1 MGLDNSVATHKRR
14 RGPGRP
20 PADADTKGRPRK
32 TSEYPKLVASIRPET
47 KVLLKRLSR
56 ETGKPI
62 WRIVD
67 EAVWAIGQIGVSPV
81 SATGDQKNKPKGD

>member
-1 MGLDNSVATHKRR
+1 MVGLDNLVATDKRK

-20 PADADTKGRPRK
+20 PADADAKGRPRK
-32 TSEYPKLVASIRPET
+32 TSEYPKLVAAIRPET
-47 KVLLKRLSR
+47 RVLLKRLSR

-67 EAVWAIGQIGVSPV
+67 DAIWAIVRTGTSSVSLP
-81 SATGDQKNKPKGD
+81 DQEKKG

>member
-1 MGLDNSVATHKRR
+1 VDFGNLMATDKRKR
-14 RGPGRP
+14 DPGRP
-20 PADADTKGRPRK
+20 PADADAKGRPRK

-47 KVLLKRLSR
+47 KALLKRLSR

-67 EAVWAIGQIGVSPV
+67 EAVCAIGQTGASPAPMIA
-81 SATGDQKNKPKGD
+81 ATSKKD

>member
-1 MGLDNSVATHKRR
+1 MPAEKRK

-20 PADADTKGRPRK
+20 PADADAKGRPRK

-47 KVLLKRLSR
+47 KALLQRLSR

-62 WRIVD
+62 WRLVD
-67 EAVWAIGQIGVSPV
+67 EAIRAIGRTAALSVSPP
-81 SATGDQKNKPKGD
+81 AKKKKG

>member
-1 MGLDNSVATHKRR
+1 MPTGKRK

-20 PADADTKGRPRK
+20 AADADAKGRPRK

-47 KVLLKRLSR
+47 KALLQRLSR

-67 EAVWAIGQIGVSPV
+67 EAVWAAGQTSTSPV
-81 SATGDQKNKPKGD
+81 SPPAKKKG

>member
-1 MGLDNSVATHKRR
+1 VAIDKRKRR
-14 RGPGRP
+14 LGRP
-20 PADADTKGRPRK
+20 PADSDTKGRPRK

-47 KVLLKRLSR
+47 KALLKRLSR

-67 EAVWAIGQIGVSPV
+67 EAVWAMARTASSPIL
-81 SATGDQKNKPKGD
+81 STPAQTET

>member
-1 MGLDNSVATHKRR
+1 MAATDKRKR
-14 RGPGRP
+14 EPGRP
-20 PADADTKGRPRK
+20 PADADAKGRPRK

-47 KVLLKRLSR
+47 KALLKRLSR

-67 EAVWAIGQIGVSPV
+67 EAVSAMGKTATSPTP
-81 SATGDQKNKPKGD
+81 STPAQRDLK

>member
-1 MGLDNSVATHKRR
+1 MVGLDNLVATDKRK

-20 PADADTKGRPRK
+20 PADADRKGRPRK

-47 KVLLKRLSR
+47 KALLQRLSR

-67 EAVWAIGQIGVSPV
+67 DAVWAVVQAATSPM
-81 SATGDQKNKPKGD
+81 SPPAGKKG

>member
-1 MGLDNSVATHKRR
+1 LVATAKRK
-14 RGPGRP
+14 RGRGRP
-20 PADADTKGRPRK
+20 PADADVKGRPRK

-47 KVLLKRLSR
+47 KALLKRLAR

-67 EAVWAIGQIGVSPV
+67 EAVWAVAEQRSLFVPTTV
-81 SATGDQKNKPKGD
+81 AQNKKR

>member
-1 MGLDNSVATHKRR
+1 MATDKRE

-20 PADADTKGRPRK
+20 PADADAKGRPRK

-47 KVLLKRLSR
+47 KALLKRLAR

-67 EAVWAIGQIGVSPV
+67 EAVWAIGQTGASPV
-81 SATGDQKNKPKGD
+81 SATAAQTKKR

>member
-1 MGLDNSVATHKRR
+1 MVADKRK

-20 PADADTKGRPRK
+20 PADADLTGRPRK
-32 TSEYPKLVASIRPET
+32 TSEYPKLVAAIRPET
-47 KVLLKRLSR
+47 KALLKPLSR

-67 EAVWAIGQIGVSPV
+67 DAVWAIGRRGASPV
-81 SATGDQKNKPKGD
+81 SATAAQTKKR

>member
-1 MGLDNSVATHKRR
+1 MVAEKPK

-20 PADADTKGRPRK
+20 AADADAKGRPRK

-47 KVLLKRLSR
+47 KALLKRLSS
-56 ETGKPI
+56 ETGKPL

-67 EAVWAIGQIGVSPV
+67 EAVWALGQTAASRVSTT
-81 SATGDQKNKPKGD
+81 APKKKG

>member
-1 MGLDNSVATHKRR
+1 MATDRR
-14 RGPGRP
+14 KRGPGRP
-20 PADADTKGRPRK
+20 PADADAKGRPRK

-47 KVLLKRLSR
+47 KALLDRLSR

-67 EAVWAIGQIGVSPV
+67 EAVWALGQTGASSVSTT
-81 SATGDQKNKPKGD
+81 AAQREKR